1 MRFFLAAVLVS
12 CFLFSCTSRAVQ
24 PTRQSR
30 HTIDTLFQQKIIVLK
45 PEMDSVC
52 AGIFKDVYSAAIDS
66 IMNAR
71 KQEMDILVE

>member
-1 MRFFLAAVLVS
+1 MRFCMAVVLPAV
-12 CFLFSCTSRAVQ
+12 FLFSCTSRAVQ

-45 PEMDSVC
+45 PEMDSIC
-52 AGIFKDVYSAAIDS
+52 TGIFKDVYTAAIDS

-71 KQEMDILVE
+71 KMEMNILIE